1 MLLIQRYT
9 PVRLVLAIWVARP
22 LQFAPALLGISGELG
37 RTDEAVVANAI
48 GISSQAIFWIELVAT
63 VPLLLL
69 VVISIPAASRLPLHS
84 ILTLGVLSGWVGWLT
99 WGARLLP

>member
-37 RTDEAVVANAI
+37 RTDEAVVANAYDAFCV
-48 GISSQAIFWIELVAT
+48 SLAVE
-63 VPLLLL
+63 
-69 VVISIPAASRLPLHS
+69 VVFCAASAMLEMFSAISLAPFAA
-84 ILTLGVLSGWVGWLT
+84 WLT
-99 WGARLLP
+99 F